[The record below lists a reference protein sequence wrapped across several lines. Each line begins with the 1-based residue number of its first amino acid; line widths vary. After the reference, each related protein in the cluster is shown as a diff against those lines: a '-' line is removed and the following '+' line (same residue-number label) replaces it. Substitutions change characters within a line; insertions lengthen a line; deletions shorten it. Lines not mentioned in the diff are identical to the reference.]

1 LSRPR
6 LEYLAKKGIKGL
18 WVCFSGGEWACWSGF
33 HMLHASNKSVTPV
46 VVAHVDVATVVVS
59 VPLNE

>member
-1 LSRPR
+1 
-6 LEYLAKKGIKGL
+6 LAKKGIKGL